1 MDEALRDAYVR
12 ACAELEAACEA
23 LKAAKARLQ
32 AARDRCAGIEAE
44 LTMTGLSEIPFPELP
59 CESTKPHYGPT
70 RADPKM
76 KD

>member
-1 MDEALRDAYVR
+1 MDEALRDAYVQ
-12 ACAELEAACEA
+12 ACVELEAACEA

-44 LTMTGLSEIPFPELP
+44 LKMTGLSQAPFPELP
-59 CESTKPHYGPT
+59 CESTRSRYGP
-70 RADPKM
+70 APVEPKT